1 MTECEAVRARGGWVE
16 RRQAK
21 GAQPPPPPP
30 PRFLLLSSS
39 THDARGWQW
48 SAALGT
54 LQRTGVVSSFLR
66 PTGPLK
72 LKAPRQ
78 VSGRHSK
85 AAEVGTGVFASASPL
100 QLCCVSGGGVLSVSG
115 HYTIPVFSQA
125 DEIFTRRHQATRMTR
140 VFVTCVLPSS
150 ETRSAAR
157 GGRRGILVRI
167 VCAMLENSSK
177 NLKQF

>member
-1 MTECEAVRARGGWVE
+1 MRRAACCRIGRWSCCCMRLLLQARMTECEAVRARGGRVE

-85 AAEVGTGVFASASPL
+85 AAEVGTGVCLCFTASTFRLCVRRGSPL
-100 QLCCVSGGGVLSVSG
+100 R
-115 HYTIPVFSQA
+115 I
-125 DEIFTRRHQATRMTR
+125 
-140 VFVTCVLPSS
+140 
-150 ETRSAAR
+150 RSLHDS
-157 GGRRGILVRI
+157 GILTSR
-167 VCAMLENSSK
+167 
-177 NLKQF
+177 